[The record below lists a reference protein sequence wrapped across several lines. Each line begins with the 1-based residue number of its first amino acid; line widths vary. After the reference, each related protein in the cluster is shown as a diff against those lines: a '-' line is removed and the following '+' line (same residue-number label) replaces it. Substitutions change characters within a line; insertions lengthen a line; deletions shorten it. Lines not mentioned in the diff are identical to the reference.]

1 MSQTAQ
7 QIIASQV
14 LNTYTVLCSAYTPY
28 STTFN
33 TTYASYANF
42 TRGLTNIINNTYASS
57 DIINVLNLY
66 QQIITPNAFSN
77 TTGVNLTSIMKSA
90 SLSLSASG
98 GAFVGIANLFIST
111 YPLVTASLSL
121 LLTPAS

>member
-1 MSQTAQ
+1 
-7 QIIASQV
+7 
-14 LNTYTVLCSAYTPY
+14 
-28 STTFN
+28 
-33 TTYASYANF
+33 
-42 TRGLTNIINNTYASS
+42 
-57 DIINVLNLY
+57 
-66 QQIITPNAFSN
+66 
-77 TTGVNLTSIMKSA
+77 MKSA